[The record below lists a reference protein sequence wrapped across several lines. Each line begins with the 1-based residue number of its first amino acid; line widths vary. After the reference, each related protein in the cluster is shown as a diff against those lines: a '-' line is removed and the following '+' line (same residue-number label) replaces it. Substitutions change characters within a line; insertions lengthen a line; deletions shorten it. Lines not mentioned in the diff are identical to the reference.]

1 MLHSTNMDSK
11 VSSFVIH
18 CSGTSTQCETNS
30 GGLAKALQDSPH
42 PSIRI
47 DPKRLAVSGGS
58 SGSNLACALT
68 VLCISRPL
76 PDNTIISAQGLLY
89 PALNLAKPYDEKI
102 ARVDPARI
110 LPQWMSRFFLKAY
123 LPPPRSAEDPLVSP
137 ALAPEET
144 IRQFP
149 PTVIL
154 TAAYDYLAYEAE
166 DFAERL
172 RAAGVDVHNHRFEDV
187 GHGFDGI
194 PTRDHKQRML
204 NNKARDEA
212 WGMIAEVFRKV
223 LVEKEEPAQP
233 PEETQMHVDGKTEAL
248 RLE

>member
-1 MLHSTNMDSK
+1 MSI
-11 VSSFVIH
+11 FR
-18 CSGTSTQCETNS
+18 
-30 GGLAKALQDSPH
+30 GGLAKALRESSH
-42 PSIRI
+42 PSIHI

-76 PDNTIISAQGLLY
+76 PANVIISAQALLY
-89 PALNLAKPYDEKI
+89 PALNLALPYAEKI

-110 LPQWMSRFFLKAY
+110 LPQWMSRYFLKSY
-123 LPPPRSAEDPLVSP
+123 LPPPRRADDPLVSP
-137 ALAPEET
+137 ALAPDEV

-172 RAAGVDVHNHRFEDV
+172 RLVGVDVANRRFEDV

-194 PTRDHKQRML
+194 PTRDERQRML

-212 WGMIAEVFRKV
+212 WGLMADLFKRV
-223 LVEKEEPAQP
+223 LVEKEEVKLDDVEPRSPVAATFQ
-233 PEETQMHVDGKTEAL
+233 K
-248 RLE
+248 